1 MFASF
6 FYISLKRYPENSN
19 SNKEAAVSKKHT
31 VFALITTFLFL
42 SGYFPETDAQD
53 TESFSDSISIQC
65 EPSVEFLFKSESQPI
80 CLNNFKPQGDSCTDL
95 GISFKNLGVKISFFC
110 DKNHLWEYNGLR
122 YLNKNSQNIPV
133 SVSLIS
139 DESEKLASVVIVFG
153 KSSDTSNLF
162 LTHYRDRDMPYI
174 PDSIKPLEYDLEISR
189 YVCQE
194 KPIIVVDREYTFPV
208 GYMRKEPILNYP
220 EISAFHHGRSVK
232 MPSGGSVAVAAFTKN
247 YWHLNELPKISYDDP
262 ELIRKREILYNKW
275 AKRHPPKEKKK
286 KSKPPLIRFKPL

>member
-1 MFASF
+1 
-6 FYISLKRYPENSN
+6 
-19 SNKEAAVSKKHT
+19 VSKKHT
-31 VFALITTFLFL
+31 IYALITTFLL
-42 SGYFPETDAQD
+42 IGWHFPETNAQD
-53 TESFSDSISIQC
+53 TENLPDSISFQC
-65 EPSVEFLFKSESQPI
+65 EPGVEFFFKSESKPI

-95 GISFKNLGVKISFFC
+95 GISFKNLGIRVNFFG

-174 PDSIKPLEYDLEISR
+174 PDSTEPLDYDIEISR